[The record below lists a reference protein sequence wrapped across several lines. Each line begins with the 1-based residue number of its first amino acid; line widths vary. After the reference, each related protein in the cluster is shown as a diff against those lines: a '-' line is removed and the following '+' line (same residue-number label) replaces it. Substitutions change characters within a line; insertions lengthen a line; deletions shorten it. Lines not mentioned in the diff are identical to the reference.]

1 MRRGFTLIEVV
12 MALLVL
18 EVAVIG
24 VLGSLMVASR
34 TAGRAEQ
41 LERLVQY
48 VESTLD
54 SLRGG
59 AHVGDDSV
67 SHPEGRI
74 AWSVEADG
82 TLTLI
87 AVGAEGVAVEVSSR
101 VPPR

>member
-24 VLGSLMVASR
+24 VLGSLMLASR
-34 TAGRAEQ
+34 TARRAEQ
-41 LERLVQY
+41 LERLVQH

-54 SLRGG
+54 SLRHG
-59 AHVGDDSV
+59 ARVGDDSV

-74 AWSVEADG
+74 GWSVEPDG

-87 AVGAEGVAVEVSSR
+87 ADGAEGVVVEVSSR